1 MEVWSLE
8 KAGMGDD
15 DWLMCDDGLMYNSRQ
30 INTVYGRLVQNERRV
45 DGLMYTSNLPRQINT
60 VYGTVGTKR
69 TTCSL

>member
-45 DGLMYTSNLPRQINT
+45 DGLMYTCKE
-60 VYGTVGTKR
+60 YGKSRDCWIRESGMWH
-69 TTCSL
+69 